1 MALVNICDVTVLNNP
16 SSFLKPF
23 QFEITFECAEDLR
36 EGENF
41 QISSADSDSIHVL
54 LVSAGPRPALLSF
67 DLESR
72 SRFKFLG

>member
-41 QISSADSDSIHVL
+41 QISSADSIHVL

-72 SRFKFLG
+72 FKFLS